1 MAVTAGGSLR
11 DMADSVRGAGPEA
24 AGPGAECGTPPR
36 ASVAT
41 HDEDSLERMLA
52 GAQALRARTAA
63 LRQAGMAR
71 SLGSRQASLR
81 SLPPPSKPKPLWAP
95 TGKVPA
101 LGPARAGGRRR
112 TVDPRK
118 AELVRKRHEW
128 YERQAALP
136 GKQPDREMQELRLRQ
151 RAAACLELTGEQ
163 RRAFHALETK
173 RRQDAAKRQ
182 ALHTKW
188 TETVYKPMSTRMCEA
203 VDAAKDRTAQRREA
217 FASFLHECSVSSLI
231 HLDHKGG
238 TGGAFDDPMELNRR
252 SVRVAGAP
260 ISSDPLKLSLVKGG
274 FEGQLL
280 LGGGARDAVE
290 AMHSLPTRTSLE
302 SSKAWVVH
310 KVQPRRSVPGA
321 SHAPD
326 RVHLDQFDIDRSNA
340 AVASDFPRLG
350 KRPVAVPSRG
360 VGARETLR
368 APPRPADVE

>member
-11 DMADSVRGAGPEA
+11 DLADGVHGAGPEA
-24 AGPGAECGTPPR
+24 VGPGAECSTPPR

-52 GAQALRARTAA
+52 GAQALRARTIA

-71 SLGSRQASLR
+71 SLSSRQASLR
-81 SLPPPSKPKPLWAP
+81 SLPPTSKPKPLWAP

-101 LGPARAGGRRR
+101 LGPARAGGNRR

-136 GKQPDREMQELRLRQ
+136 GKQPDREIQELRLRR
-151 RAAACLELTGEQ
+151 RAAACLEHTNEK
-163 RRAFHALETK
+163 RHAFHALEKK
-173 RRQDAAKRQ
+173 RRQDAARKED
-182 ALHTKW
+182 LHAKW
-188 TETVYKPMSTRMCEA
+188 TETVYRPLSTRLCEA
-203 VDAAKDRTAQRREA
+203 VDAAKDRTTQRREA

-238 TGGAFDDPMELNRR
+238 TGSAYDDPMELNRR

-260 ISSDPLKLSLVKGG
+260 ISTDPLKLSLVKGG
-274 FEGQLL
+274 YEGQLL
-280 LGGGARDAVE
+280 LGGGAQDAVE
-290 AMHSLPTRTSLE
+290 AMHSRPTRTSLDN
-302 SSKAWVVH
+302 SKAWVVH
-310 KVQPRRSVPGA
+310 RVQPRRSVPGA
-321 SHAPD
+321 SHLPD
-326 RVHLDQFDIDRSNA
+326 RVQLNHFDVSRTNA

-350 KRPVAVPSRG
+350 KRPVAVPNRG

-368 APPRPADVE
+368 ASPRAEVM